1 MAEMARVQD
10 ATIFAVNKDEE
21 TALHVA
27 ARAGSAEGVRLL
39 LAHGAVADARDGRGR
54 TALHLAA
61 SRGLACVAALIA
73 AGARV
78 DAADAGGGTPLHAA
92 SLAGDVATTRALLDA
107 GARNAPDARGDTALH
122 VAATHGH
129 LDCMRCLVLAGRDGG
144 AAPRGAGAAAETPRT
159 ATAARAAGLPDAAP
173 PPEPPRVDASQW
185 TRYVHESGDPYW
197 YNATTDESQWHPPG
211 EDPPPD
217 DYAYD
222 AGAYA
227 RDGADAAA
235 PAADVSA
242 LISDDS
248 DDGGDGADEELPPWA
263 RDEPR
268 AGDPR
273 FDAAPRGGDPRFDA
287 APQGGDP
294 RFDAPPQNGRAE
306 EPRAAP
312 QNGRAEAPR
321 AADAREPRAAA
332 RSGDPRFASP
342 DARAPAP
349 APWTPPSAAVFAA
362 AEAHRWIDEPDA
374 PPPAPEPRVDAAP
387 ARPPAL
393 DVRDVRPPALDV
405 RDVRPPALDA
415 RDPRDPAPRDPAPRA
430 PEPPA
435 AASRDDD
442 TFELSTDDE
451 DEDLEPAPPEPPEP
465 RSPESDAEPDAEP
478 ELSPGRDDELD
489 FRGPP
494 AATGAPPRG
503 PAPPERDRGRPPLAA
518 APPAPPAAD
527 AASAAGSDVGGDSE
541 SEPDALAVQQRH
553 LAIWDRFLMNAAK
566 LSLEGGPAKRVDAK
580 AEAVLAAAAGEGPEP
595 RATLARL
602 LHEGVSPGVCDEY
615 GRQPLHH
622 AAFGDALDAARILYD
637 CGADVDAADG
647 GGNRPL
653 HVAAARGSGAV
664 LDFLLGCAAVVD
676 ASNHDGDRPLH
687 LAAWM
692 GHGGCAARLLAG
704 DALCRIQIFNPTSM

>member
-1 MAEMARVQD
+1 MLPNCRELGVIESRWWAAPRRRRSAMAEMARVQD

-92 SLAGDVATTRALLDA
+92 SLAG
-107 GARNAPDARGDTALH
+107 ARDARSSTRRAQ
-122 VAATHGH
+122 
-129 LDCMRCLVLAGRDGG
+129 RAGRARRHG
-144 AAPRGAGAAAETPRT
+144 APRRGD
-159 ATAARAAGLPDAAP
+159 AR
-173 PPEPPRVDASQW
+173 PPRLHAW
-185 TRYVHESGDPYW
+185 TRYVHESGDPTG
-197 YNATTDESQWHPPG
+197 TTRRRTSQWHAPG

-263 RDEPR
+263 RDEPAPAARASPRRR
-268 AGDPR
+268 AGPALR
-273 FDAAPRGGDPRFDA
+273 RGAAERALREAPGGGAERARRGTE
-287 APQGGDP
+287 GGGAERARRGP
-294 RFDAPPQNGRAE
+294 GRT
-306 EPRAAP
+306 
-312 QNGRAEAPR
+312 PR
-321 AADAREPRAAA
+321 AADAARAGTRASRRRTRARPR
-332 RSGDPRFASP
+332 PRP
-342 DARAPAP
+342 DAAERGRLRRRRGAPLDRRAGRAPAG
-349 APWTPPSAAVFAA
+349 AGAA
-362 AEAHRWIDEPDA
+362 R
-374 PPPAPEPRVDAAP
+374 AAP
-387 ARPPAL
+387 ALPPAL

-415 RDPRDPAPRDPAPRA
+415 RDPRDPAPRDPAPR
-430 PEPPA
+430 
-435 AASRDDD
+435 D
-442 TFELSTDDE
+442 
-451 DEDLEPAPPEPPEP
+451 PAP
-465 RSPESDAEPDAEP
+465 R
-478 ELSPGRDDELD
+478 
-489 FRGPP
+489 
-494 AATGAPPRG
+494 
-503 PAPPERDRGRPPLAA
+503 PAPRDLRRRRRP
-518 APPAPPAAD
+518 
-527 AASAAGSDVGGDSE
+527 E

-602 LHEGVSPGVCDEY
+602 LHEGVSPGVSDEY

-704 DALCRIQIFNPTSM
+704 TRTPTRSTPSATTLENIIERSPAAEKRGGAVDAAAGFA